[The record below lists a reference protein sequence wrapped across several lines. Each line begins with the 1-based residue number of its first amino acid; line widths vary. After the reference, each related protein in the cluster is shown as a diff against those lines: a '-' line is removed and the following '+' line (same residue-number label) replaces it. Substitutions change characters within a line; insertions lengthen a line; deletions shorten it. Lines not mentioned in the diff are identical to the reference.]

1 MFDITIIGCGVAGMT
16 AALYSLRANKKVL
29 ILEKESYGGQI
40 AKSPLIENFPTKK
53 SASGS
58 ELADELFEQIT
69 DLGVEFELENVEK
82 IGTKENIF
90 VVKTDYNEYE
100 TKTVI
105 IANGVKPRTLGLE
118 NEEKFLG
125 NGVYYCAVCDGPFFA
140 GQDVVLVGDGNSA
153 MQYALMLAGYCKKV
167 TMVTMFDKFFGEKVL
182 EDKLRETENIEI
194 IPNAVAS
201 KLIGNDKL
209 SSVEFKSSDGNNF
222 EIKTNALFVAIGQLP
237 DNNKF
242 ENVVDLD
249 KNGYIVAGEDTTTKT
264 NGIFVAGDTRTKAVR
279 QVTTA
284 VADGAIA
291 SVAAVN
297 YINLGK

>member
-69 DLGVEFELENVEK
+69 ELGVEFELEDVEK
-82 IGTKENIF
+82 IETKENIF
-90 VVKTDYNEYE
+90 IVKTDYNEYE
-100 TKTVI
+100 TKAVI

-209 SSVEFKSSDGNNF
+209 SSVEFKSSNGHNF
-222 EIKTNALFVAIGQLP
+222 EIKTKALFVAIGQLP

-284 VADGAIA
+284 VSDGAIA
-291 SVAAVN
+291 AVAAVN